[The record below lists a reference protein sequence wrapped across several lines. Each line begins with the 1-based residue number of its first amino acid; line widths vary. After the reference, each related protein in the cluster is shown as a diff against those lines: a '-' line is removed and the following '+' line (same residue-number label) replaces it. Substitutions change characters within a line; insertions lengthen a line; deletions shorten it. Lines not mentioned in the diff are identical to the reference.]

1 MARKDKSKSSIGN
14 MKNITNNL
22 DNIDS
27 KMGDIYR
34 NTYSS
39 RDSNKKELTRIT
51 DDIYDSVNKILS
63 NNSDINGIPDIS
75 RLYTRMKNKDNDK
88 ITKDN
93 TQLIEDITDIFQDK
107 ELLNALSANP
117 EINRYI
123 KSLDEQYDLI
133 CKYMPELEEAL
144 TIKKDNTLSS
154 DNFTKEYIN
163 PVCVGGGIREDV
175 FTSRCIELRRVHNLD
190 MLFDEI
196 IEETSKYGEYF
207 LYIVPYQKALSKLID
222 KQKSTNLDTGVQFE
236 SYSLLENGKLNDTLV
251 NENDLEPNPF
261 EEQGININLQFDRGM
276 LSQSIYNYKKA
287 RYYKKKNNSN
297 SLYEAFITESSKDD
311 TLKMSD
317 KIFSDKLDYGKE
329 FDAVSTDGLVNMDD
343 NKNQDTINDMAG
355 CIVKKL
361 KHENVIPI
369 YIEDVCVGYY
379 YLEFGI
385 EDITT
390 NNIIN
395 SSTFPSHSR
404 ADSENRMQNN
414 ETMMKYLAAKMSSVI
429 DAKFINNNQDLKE
442 EIYVILK
449 YNDKF
454 NINHNNNIRVTFLP
468 PEDVYHFYFRLDEV
482 THHGISVIEHCWY

>member
-154 DNFTKEYIN
+154 DNFTKEYI
-163 PVCVGGGIREDV
+163 
-175 FTSRCIELRRVHNLD
+175 
-190 MLFDEI
+190 I
-196 IEETSKYGEYF
+196 ILLKK
-207 LYIVPYQKALSKLID
+207 IKLS
-222 KQKSTNLDTGVQFE
+222 F
-236 SYSLLENGKLNDTLV
+236 
-251 NENDLEPNPF
+251 
-261 EEQGININLQFDRGM
+261 
-276 LSQSIYNYKKA
+276 
-287 RYYKKKNNSN
+287 
-297 SLYEAFITESSKDD
+297 
-311 TLKMSD
+311 
-317 KIFSDKLDYGKE
+317 
-329 FDAVSTDGLVNMDD
+329 
-343 NKNQDTINDMAG
+343 
-355 CIVKKL
+355 
-361 KHENVIPI
+361 
-369 YIEDVCVGYY
+369 
-379 YLEFGI
+379 
-385 EDITT
+385 
-390 NNIIN
+390 
-395 SSTFPSHSR
+395 
-404 ADSENRMQNN
+404 
-414 ETMMKYLAAKMSSVI
+414 
-429 DAKFINNNQDLKE
+429 
-442 EIYVILK
+442 
-449 YNDKF
+449 
-454 NINHNNNIRVTFLP
+454 
-468 PEDVYHFYFRLDEV
+468 
-482 THHGISVIEHCWY
+482 